1 MKKLFIS
8 LVLLSASVVGF
19 AQQVTAP
26 EPEFI
31 GSYCM
36 LTSDSTYV
44 VLPKENG
51 KVEKH
56 QNKFSK
62 FSKIA
67 GAVSDL
73 GFAGG
78 MVGLSTGSMSGL
90 ETGVRVMGTTAGVGL
105 AADAVNTL
113 AGVEGMDIAFAG
125 GKSAHS
131 IKNDGKNIRLLI
143 KAEKNDYDPMGIYR
157 IVRFKA
163 SKKDRRIRAVPLGQ
177 LRAAEPRLSQRRQPS
192 PFSEGFRAPWRREL
206 CRYRRG
212 LSHLHCPL
220 SHSIRYALCIAG
232 VSRSWG
238 CEARRSCHPP
248 SGGVHNRGRVQAPR
262 QNLHCQSSDLGYLSF
277 RRSDG
282 CCSWCF
288 SFRIN
293 RKQLMAAAGAL
304 GAARSSS
311 GA

>member
-51 KVEKH
+51 KIEKH

-78 MVGLSTGSMSGL
+78 MVEAQVAWL
-90 ETGVRVMGTTAGVGL
+90 
-105 AADAVNTL
+105 D
-113 AGVEGMDIAFAG
+113 
-125 GKSAHS
+125 
-131 IKNDGKNIRLLI
+131 
-143 KAEKNDYDPMGIYR
+143 
-157 IVRFKA
+157 
-163 SKKDRRIRAVPLGQ
+163 
-177 LRAAEPRLSQRRQPS
+177 
-192 PFSEGFRAPWRREL
+192 WR
-206 CRYRRG
+206 
-212 LSHLHCPL
+212 P
-220 SHSIRYALCIAG
+220 
-232 VSRSWG
+232 V
-238 CEARRSCHPP
+238 
-248 SGGVHNRGRVQAPR
+248 
-262 QNLHCQSSDLGYLSF
+262 
-277 RRSDG
+277 
-282 CCSWCF
+282 
-288 SFRIN
+288 
-293 RKQLMAAAGAL
+293 
-304 GAARSSS
+304 
-311 GA
+311 

>member
-1 MKKLFIS
+1 MKKFSLLIIACALFIN
-8 LVLLSASVVGF
+8 AHAQRVV
-19 AQQVTAP
+19 AP

-31 GSYCM
+31 GSYCV
-36 LTSDSTYV
+36 LTSDSTYA

-78 MVGLSTGSMSGL
+78 MVGLSTGSMAGL
-90 ETGVRVMGTTAGVGL
+90 ETGVRVMGTAAGVGL

-113 AGVEGMDIAFAG
+113 AGVEGMDIAFSG
-125 GKSAHS
+125 GKSARS

-163 SKKDRRIRAVPLGQ
+163 SKKDRRIQWLTLQPAVLG
-177 LRAAEPRLSQRRQPS
+177 
-192 PFSEGFRAPWRREL
+192 
-206 CRYRRG
+206 
-212 LSHLHCPL
+212 
-220 SHSIRYALCIAG
+220 
-232 VSRSWG
+232 
-238 CEARRSCHPP
+238 
-248 SGGVHNRGRVQAPR
+248 
-262 QNLHCQSSDLGYLSF
+262 SSDAQKKGYLSF
-277 RRSDG
+277 
-282 CCSWCF
+282 
-288 SFRIN
+288 
-293 RKQLMAAAGAL
+293 
-304 GAARSSS
+304 S
-311 GA
+311 GHKYGNQSYLLTIPASELEPGEYGIISIAVASAQEIPFGTFCITK

>member
-19 AQQVTAP
+19 AQQVTAQ

-90 ETGVRVMGTTAGVGL
+90 ETGVRVMGTAAGVGL

-131 IKNDGKNIRLLI
+131 IKEASLLILSKRTERISAYLSRLRRMIMTRWVSTASCVSRLL
-143 KAEKNDYDPMGIYR
+143 
-157 IVRFKA
+157 
-163 SKKDRRIRAVPLGQ
+163 RRT
-177 LRAAEPRLSQRRQPS
+177 E
-192 PFSEGFRAPWRREL
+192 E
-206 CRYRRG
+206 Y
-212 LSHLHCPL
+212 
-220 SHSIRYALCIAG
+220 
-232 VSRSWG
+232 
-238 CEARRSCHPP
+238 
-248 SGGVHNRGRVQAPR
+248 SG
-262 QNLHCQSSDLGYLSF
+262 
-277 RRSDG
+277 
-282 CCSWCF
+282 
-288 SFRIN
+288 
-293 RKQLMAAAGAL
+293 
-304 GAARSSS
+304 
-311 GA
+311 

>member
-1 MKKLFIS
+1 MKKFSLLIIACALFIN
-8 LVLLSASVVGF
+8 AHAQRVV
-19 AQQVTAP
+19 AP

-78 MVGLSTGSMSGL
+78 MVGLSTGSMAGL
-90 ETGVRVMGTTAGVGL
+90 ETGVRVMGTAAGVGL

-131 IKNDGKNIRLLI
+131 IKKDGKDIRLLI
-143 KAEKNDYDPMGIYR
+143 KVEKNDYDPMGIYR

-163 SKKDRRIRAVPLGQ
+163 SKKDRRIQWRHFNLRCSEALMHRKRDISPSLDTSMAVRVICSPS
-177 LRAAEPRLSQRRQPS
+177 RLQSLNQES
-192 PFSEGFRAPWRREL
+192 MES
-206 CRYRRG
+206 
-212 LSHLHCPL
+212 
-220 SHSIRYALCIAG
+220 SI
-232 VSRSWG
+232 W
-238 CEARRSCHPP
+238 
-248 SGGVHNRGRVQAPR
+248 Q
-262 QNLHCQSSDLGYLSF
+262 
-277 RRSDG
+277 
-282 CCSWCF
+282 
-288 SFRIN
+288 
-293 RKQLMAAAGAL
+293 
-304 GAARSSS
+304 
-311 GA
+311 

>member
-19 AQQVTAP
+19 AQQITAP

-67 GAVSDL
+67 G
-73 GFAGG
+73 G

-90 ETGVRVMGTTAGVGL
+90 ETGVRVMGTAAGVGL

-163 SKKDRRIRAVPLGQ
+163 SKKDRRIQWLTLQPAVLG
-177 LRAAEPRLSQRRQPS
+177 
-192 PFSEGFRAPWRREL
+192 
-206 CRYRRG
+206 
-212 LSHLHCPL
+212 
-220 SHSIRYALCIAG
+220 
-232 VSRSWG
+232 
-238 CEARRSCHPP
+238 
-248 SGGVHNRGRVQAPR
+248 
-262 QNLHCQSSDLGYLSF
+262 SSDAQKKGYLSF
-277 RRSDG
+277 
-282 CCSWCF
+282 
-288 SFRIN
+288 
-293 RKQLMAAAGAL
+293 
-304 GAARSSS
+304 S
-311 GA
+311 GHKYGNQSYLLTIPASELEPGEYGIISIAVASAQEIPFGTFCITK

>member
-78 MVGLSTGSMSGL
+78 MVGLSTGSMAGL
-90 ETGVRVMGTTAGVGL
+90 ETGVRVMGTAAGVGL

-131 IKNDGKNIRLLI
+131 IKK
-143 KAEKNDYDPMGIYR
+143 
-157 IVRFKA
+157 
-163 SKKDRRIRAVPLGQ
+163 
-177 LRAAEPRLSQRRQPS
+177 
-192 PFSEGFRAPWRREL
+192 
-206 CRYRRG
+206 
-212 LSHLHCPL
+212 
-220 SHSIRYALCIAG
+220 
-232 VSRSWG
+232 
-238 CEARRSCHPP
+238 
-248 SGGVHNRGRVQAPR
+248 GRK
-262 QNLHCQSSDLGYLSF
+262 GYPTAHQ
-277 RRSDG
+277 G
-282 CCSWCF
+282 
-288 SFRIN
+288 
-293 RKQLMAAAGAL
+293 
-304 GAARSSS
+304 
-311 GA
+311 

>member
-90 ETGVRVMGTTAGVGL
+90 ETGVRVMGTAAGVGL

-131 IKNDGKNIRLLI
+131 IKKDGKDIRLLI
-143 KAEKNDYDPMGIYR
+143 KVEKNDYDPMGIYR

-163 SKKDRRIRAVPLGQ
+163 SKKDRRIQWLTLQPAVLG
-177 LRAAEPRLSQRRQPS
+177 
-192 PFSEGFRAPWRREL
+192 
-206 CRYRRG
+206 
-212 LSHLHCPL
+212 
-220 SHSIRYALCIAG
+220 
-232 VSRSWG
+232 
-238 CEARRSCHPP
+238 
-248 SGGVHNRGRVQAPR
+248 
-262 QNLHCQSSDLGYLSF
+262 SSDAQKKGYLSF
-277 RRSDG
+277 SGHKYTSMAIRVI
-282 CCSWCF
+282 CSP
-288 SFRIN
+288 SRLQSLN
-293 RKQLMAAAGAL
+293 QESME
-304 GAARSSS
+304 SSL
-311 GA
+311 

>member
-1 MKKLFIS
+1 MKKFSLLIIACALFIN
-8 LVLLSASVVGF
+8 AHAQRVV
-19 AQQVTAP
+19 AP

-56 QNKFSK
+56 QSKLSK

-67 GAVSDL
+67 SAASDL

-78 MVGLSTGSMSGL
+78 LIGASTGSLSGL
-90 ETGVRVMGTTAGVGL
+90 ETGVRVMGTAAGVGV

-125 GKSAHS
+125 GKSAYS
-131 IKNDGKNIRLLI
+131 LKNDGKGIRLLI

-163 SKKDRRIRAVPLGQ
+163 SKKDRRIQWMTFLPALLG
-177 LRAAEPRLSQRRQPS
+177 
-192 PFSEGFRAPWRREL
+192 
-206 CRYRRG
+206 
-212 LSHLHCPL
+212 
-220 SHSIRYALCIAG
+220 
-232 VSRSWG
+232 
-238 CEARRSCHPP
+238 
-248 SGGVHNRGRVQAPR
+248 
-262 QNLHCQSSDLGYLSF
+262 SSDAQKKGFLAFSGHKYGTQSYLLDIPASELEPGEYGIIYM
-277 RRSDG
+277 SVASAQEIPVG
-282 CCSWCF
+282 TF
-288 SFRIN
+288 SIT
-293 RKQLMAAAGAL
+293 K
-304 GAARSSS
+304 
-311 GA
+311 

>member
-19 AQQVTAP
+19 AQQVTAQ

-73 GFAGG
+73 GFVGG

-90 ETGVRVMGTTAGVGL
+90 ETGVRVMGTAAGVGL

-131 IKNDGKNIRLLI
+131 IKRMERISAYLSRLRRMIMTRWVSTASCVSRLL
-143 KAEKNDYDPMGIYR
+143 
-157 IVRFKA
+157 
-163 SKKDRRIRAVPLGQ
+163 RRT
-177 LRAAEPRLSQRRQPS
+177 E
-192 PFSEGFRAPWRREL
+192 E
-206 CRYRRG
+206 Y
-212 LSHLHCPL
+212 
-220 SHSIRYALCIAG
+220 
-232 VSRSWG
+232 
-238 CEARRSCHPP
+238 
-248 SGGVHNRGRVQAPR
+248 SG
-262 QNLHCQSSDLGYLSF
+262 
-277 RRSDG
+277 
-282 CCSWCF
+282 
-288 SFRIN
+288 
-293 RKQLMAAAGAL
+293 
-304 GAARSSS
+304 
-311 GA
+311 

>member
-73 GFAGG
+73 GFAG
-78 MVGLSTGSMSGL
+78 SMAGL
-90 ETGVRVMGTTAGVGL
+90 ETGVKVMGTAAGVGL

-113 AGVEGMDIAFAG
+113 AGVEGMDIAFSG
-125 GKSAHS
+125 GKSARS

-163 SKKDRRIRAVPLGQ
+163 SKKDRRIQWLTLQPAVLG
-177 LRAAEPRLSQRRQPS
+177 
-192 PFSEGFRAPWRREL
+192 
-206 CRYRRG
+206 
-212 LSHLHCPL
+212 
-220 SHSIRYALCIAG
+220 
-232 VSRSWG
+232 
-238 CEARRSCHPP
+238 
-248 SGGVHNRGRVQAPR
+248 
-262 QNLHCQSSDLGYLSF
+262 SSDAQKKGYLSF
-277 RRSDG
+277 
-282 CCSWCF
+282 
-288 SFRIN
+288 
-293 RKQLMAAAGAL
+293 
-304 GAARSSS
+304 S
-311 GA
+311 GHKYGNQSYLLTIPASELEPGEYGIISIAVASAQEIPFGTFCITK